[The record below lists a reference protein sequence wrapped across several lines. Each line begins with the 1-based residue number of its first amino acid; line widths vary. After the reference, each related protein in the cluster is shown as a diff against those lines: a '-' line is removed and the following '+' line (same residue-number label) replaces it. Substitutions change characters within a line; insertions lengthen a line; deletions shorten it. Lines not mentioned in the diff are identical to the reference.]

1 MNKNFYH
8 NKIILAINKKCSEK
22 KNIYSEKK
30 IKMPAAINY
39 KCQVGGKKWQY
50 TPNNDYLL
58 YIYIKRE

>member
-1 MNKNFYH
+1 MNENFYH

-39 KCQVGGKKWQY
+39 KCQVGGVKNGN
-50 TPNNDYLL
+50 TPPTTTIC
-58 YIYIKRE
+58 YIYI